1 METGKVGRL
10 PLLNGDGGG
19 ADRQAVDGNRRGR
32 EEWRETGGDGRSG
45 KKKSITTCS
54 RSGWLKGEI
63 LPQKSN
69 KNLTSSPSVSAEAEG
84 QSSS

>member
-1 METGKVGRL
+1 MGRL

-19 ADRQAVDGNRRGR
+19 ADRQAVDGKQERKGGVEGNRRGW
-32 EEWRETGGDGRSG
+32 EEWG
-45 KKKSITTCS
+45 KKSITTCS